1 MTWQQRLQQLG
12 MSKAIILSQKP
23 IDSMLKGEAL
33 SSLIMKTPLSNR
45 ASTLTDSISTFTKP
59 IINKISNIIN
69 EMPSEIEEQNGWKLL
84 LTNLTK
90 FWSKYKKYLLPSFS
104 ILFISILF
112 SVFPFN
118 DKDNLVT
125 WFGLPTGI
133 GREATIIKDLH
144 FFVLSAWFFIVVY
157 LLLFL
162 FYPLGKGFLLS
173 HQLWLRFTNCKP
185 HEVALSRVIWVV
197 GYAKKL
203 GKP

>member
-1 MTWQQRLQQLG
+1 L
-12 MSKAIILSQKP
+12 IIFYDYIANIHQTV
-23 IDSMLKGEAL
+23 INF
-33 SSLIMKTPLSNR
+33 PLWR
-45 ASTLTDSISTFTKP
+45 HTCLRKC
-59 IINKISNIIN
+59 
-69 EMPSEIEEQNGWKLL
+69 
-84 LTNLTK
+84 
-90 FWSKYKKYLLPSFS
+90 
-104 ILFISILF
+104 
-112 SVFPFN
+112 
-118 DKDNLVT
+118 
-125 WFGLPTGI
+125 LPTGI